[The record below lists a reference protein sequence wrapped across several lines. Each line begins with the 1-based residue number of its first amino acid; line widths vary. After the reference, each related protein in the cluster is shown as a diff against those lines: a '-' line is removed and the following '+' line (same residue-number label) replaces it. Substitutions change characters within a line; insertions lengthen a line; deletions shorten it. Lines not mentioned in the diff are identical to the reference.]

1 MKKTL
6 KMILTTC
13 LLLLAVCGTSLSVS
27 ARTTYFKG
35 LISIDPSFPDSTFD
49 ANEQINFPFTVTCYP
64 SNQLS
69 YSFSK
74 CFCDVYDLITN
85 SYPALI
91 ITFQTWHQQ

>member
-6 KMILTTC
+6 KMVLTTC
-13 LLLLAVCGTSLSVS
+13 LLLLAVCGASLSVS

-64 SNQLS
+64 RACLKIKNCTKHVFLQP
-69 YSFSK
+69 FS
-74 CFCDVYDLITN
+74 
-85 SYPALI
+85 
-91 ITFQTWHQQ
+91 